1 MATYLFPI
9 DAGAPPSGGEGLDAD
24 AVATRLS
31 ALGLPA
37 RDLRIQCRG
46 DAVVLEGQVQD
57 AATQERIV
65 LAAGNIQGV
74 ARVEDRMAP
83 SHRAGLLEAFAGL
96 AQLPAGAASLDAAED
111 RVHEA
116 APDPGDTAFG
126 PGGSV
131 FHTVQDGESLE
142 GIAQRHYG
150 MAIEARRILEANA
163 GLLSDERALR
173 PGMVLR
179 LPQDGRRGA
188 LRGASPTR

>member
-1 MATYLFPI
+1 MATYFFPI
-9 DAGAPPSGGEGLDAD
+9 DAGVPPSGGGGLTAD
-24 AVATRLS
+24 AVVARLS
-31 ALGLPA
+31 ELGLPA
-37 RDLRIQCRG
+37 RDLRVDCAG
-46 DAVVLEGQVQD
+46 DAIALEGSVPD

-65 LAAGNIQGV
+65 LAAGNLQGV

-96 AQLPAGAASLDAAED
+96 ASLPTGAASFDSAED

-116 APDPGDTAFG
+116 EPDPGDTAFG

-131 FHTVQDGESLE
+131 FHTVQEGESLE

-150 MAIEARRILEANA
+150 MAIEARRILESNA

-188 LRGASPTR
+188 MRASPTR

>member
-1 MATYLFPI
+1 MATYAFPAE
-9 DAGAPPSGGEGLDAD
+9 AGAPPAGGRLDSD
-24 AVATRLS
+24 AVAARLS

-37 RDLRIQCRG
+37 GDLRIACQD
-46 DAVVLEGQVQD
+46 DAVVLEGRVPD

-74 ARVEDRMAP
+74 ARVEDRMVPA
-83 SHRAGLLEAFAGL
+83 HRAGLLEAFAGL
-96 AQLPAGAASLDAAED
+96 ANLPAGSASLDAAED

-131 FHTVQDGESLE
+131 FHTVQEGETLE

-150 MAIEARRILEANA
+150 MTREVRRILEANA
-163 GLLSDERALR
+163 GLLSDERAVR

-179 LPQDGRRGA
+179 LPQDGRRSLG
-188 LRGASPTR
+188 RPPSTR